1 MAGRLDRVQ
10 AWQPEQ
16 QVQFF
21 FFLISNTKQ
30 KKQTGNGWRFV
41 ISKSPHVVHFL
52 QQEYSSTV
60 HPKSTPN
67 PGPSI
72 QISGPMTAGHI
83 LIQSTTSTKVEL
95 LIQQLLS
102 ADDLPLRFRI
112 VLFCGDGDLSQTGE
126 SP

>member
-16 QVQFF
+16 QVQF

-83 LIQSTTSTKVEL
+83 LIQSTTSIKVEL

-102 ADDLPLRFRI
+102 ADDLPLRLRI